1 MERKEEWTGQ
11 PLLIDPNVALFVEVN
26 GEFCSLS
33 LFFFLSLSQIE
44 REREKNSL
52 VSFSSGQ
59 LNEYKVARGVRKVR
73 VTGLR
78 EMEREKVKKKK
89 KSTMD
94 KKYHL

>member
-1 MERKEEWTGQ
+1 MERIEEWTGQ

-33 LFFFLSLSQIE
+33 LSLSLSLAFSLSQV
-44 REREKNSL
+44 EKDSL

-78 EMEREKVKKKK
+78 EMEREK
-89 KSTMD
+89 
-94 KKYHL
+94 